1 MKPITI
7 LVIALF
13 AAMLFTDVDVSAQ
26 EMPDSLIVS
35 PAVNADT
42 DSVPPMTLA
51 VSPDSVAAAQEK
63 PHSSTL
69 WIKQLLDNGFLI
81 NDPGV
86 DYPKFPRFLV
96 KVYNW
101 GDKVFN
107 SYDPEYVVS
116 TGKNWKL
123 QAKSFNWLETYT
135 MQSQKGRIWLNTHP
149 YAYAGPHIYFLP
161 VSLGYMFNLNK
172 LT

>member
-116 TGKNWKL
+116 TGKTGSYRPNRSTGSKRTPC
-123 QAKSFNWLETYT
+123 SF
-135 MQSQKGRIWLNTHP
+135 QKDVYGSTHTLMPMPGRISISWPSASDTCSTST
-149 YAYAGPHIYFLP
+149 
-161 VSLGYMFNLNK
+161 SL
-172 LT
+172 

>member
-26 EMPDSLIVS
+26 EMPDSLVVS

-51 VSPDSVAAAQEK
+51 VSPDSVAAQEK

-81 NDPGV
+81 
-86 DYPKFPRFLV
+86 KTRCRL
-96 KVYNW
+96 
-101 GDKVFN
+101 
-107 SYDPEYVVS
+107 SQISTVS
-116 TGKNWKL
+116 RQSL
-123 QAKSFNWLETYT
+123 QL
-135 MQSQKGRIWLNTHP
+135 GRQGFQL
-149 YAYAGPHIYFLP
+149 L
-161 VSLGYMFNLNK
+161 
-172 LT
+172 